1 MAVTLAHSSLGATL
15 RGVHRDDNV
24 WQFRG
29 ISYATIR
36 RSLRVCG
43 RPDKTGNSYT
53 EIVMS
58 PRCPQNHVDFRHM
71 LRIPEQESIP
81 SRDEDEFAC
90 LNLDVTIPEP
100 AAASSSD
107 SPLPVV
113 VWIHGMEFKI
123 QIRPWLIQMAVVGGS
138 LAVTFGCSASRLCDP
153 TGLVARSVSL
163 SKPIIFV
170 NVNYRLNMFAFGDGI
185 SHRNLGLKDQRS
197 AIEYIRSHI
206 AGFGG
211 DPENITIAGE
221 SAGAI
226 YSHAQVVT
234 GAPVRQCILQSGSLY
249 LSSPQPRAVAEALIQ
264 NVSQAVS
271 ELGDWALQTAPA
283 SKLLEAQANLGL
295 GAFFLQMEE
304 QFEGWEETVGHVER
318 VLVGDTEYESVL
330 WRNGIETLSPD
341 AIAGAFDLVGEKSQS
356 LKELYGI
363 VLDRP
368 VSCKLGALDILNDA
382 KFSWATDII
391 TEQYRRANRS
401 SFRFLIDQPNPWQTS
416 SRTHHG
422 IDLVYLFGGFDLSFD
437 EAARRVSSEMQQK
450 WIEFVYGENPW
461 KPEEPFAFGP
471 LGECRAVDDHGLRAR
486 RRCRHVDALKD
497 VGLEKVN
504 AVVRALA
511 NGRGSLLN

>member
-15 RGVHRDDNV
+15 RGVHRDDNTQNLQLLFQEMSIV
-24 WQFRG
+24 QF
-29 ISYATIR
+29 T
-36 RSLRVCG
+36 
-43 RPDKTGNSYT
+43 
-53 EIVMS
+53 
-58 PRCPQNHVDFRHM
+58 DFRHM

-113 VWIHGMEFKI
+113 VWIH
-123 QIRPWLIQMAVVGGS
+123 
-138 LAVTFGCSASRLCDP
+138 DP

-318 VLVGDTEYESVL
+318 VLVGDTEYEVGNTPEISLTNPKPDISSANIYQSVL